1 MGASRKKNQG
11 GGAFGSPLDEVVFAD
26 VVQHLCPFQV
36 EEELDVFGDFGGAP
50 VLVHVKV
57 AKVAVSD
64 EPVCRCFGV
73 VPQDS
78 VVAEEDNAEGMD
90 ALAKGMNVVG
100 GGGEGGA
107 LRLSRPT

>member
-1 MGASRKKNQG
+1 M
-11 GGAFGSPLDEVVFAD
+11 GGAFGPPLTEVAFAD

-50 VLVHVKV
+50 VWVHVEV
-57 AKVAVSD
+57 AEVAVGN
-64 EPVCRCFGV
+64 EPVCRVFCV

-78 VVAEEDNAEGMD
+78 VVAEEDNTEGVN

-100 GGGEGGA
+100 
-107 LRLSRPT
+107 